1 MASGSVNEILDGIA
15 DVQEFRDSV
24 LIWDHLL
31 DDLNNTNK
39 HNSTSSEEVS
49 TIKKKPKV
57 KENKMS
63 TYTSETDFLQHALS
77 GGGGRISRSN
87 SANQLAKSA
96 SNDLQKVRLLFE
108 FSRQKRRMLFV
119 KEAIICLTW
128 TFKDVTS
135 ICREDCF
142 MISWSTYLTKA
153 IVIHTKNWRSFQIS
167 GFFPFPDPDFFMNTV
182 ACRFPAI

>member
-39 HNSTSSEEVS
+39 HHSTSSEEVS

-57 KENKMS
+57 KDNKMS

-96 SNDLQKVRLLFE
+96 SNDLQKVRLFLK
-108 FSRQKRRMLFV
+108 SNQKRRMLFV

-135 ICREDCF
+135 ICREDCL

-153 IVIHTKNWRSFQIS
+153 IVN
-167 GFFPFPDPDFFMNTV
+167 
-182 ACRFPAI
+182 